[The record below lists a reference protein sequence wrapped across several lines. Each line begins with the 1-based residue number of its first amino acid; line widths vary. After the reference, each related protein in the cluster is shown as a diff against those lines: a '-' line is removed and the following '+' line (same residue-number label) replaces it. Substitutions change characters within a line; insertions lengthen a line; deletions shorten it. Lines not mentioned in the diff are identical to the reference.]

1 MTTCVLCHSLVATT
15 YRVDSDLVA
24 TFCESLER
32 GSNQVRNRLTCT
44 PKAEKSCGLRE
55 PRSARQEPS
64 IPRPLAYARGG
75 VFLLRGRVA
84 MNSESWSVLQVRATA
99 LFGVPPRLQCAP
111 KRGVFCRS
119 FPLTGGFFS
128 GRWEHRNEHGCSA
141 GRRLRRRCS
150 PSPGW
155 EHRNEHGCLA
165 GSERFN

>member
-24 TFCESLER
+24 TFHESLER

-75 VFLLRGRVA
+75 VFCCA
-84 MNSESWSVLQVRATA
+84 EVLQC
-99 LFGVPPRLQCAP
+99 VPRC
-111 KRGVFCRS
+111 GVFCRES
-119 FPLTGGFFS
+119 AISRFS
-128 GRWEHRNEHGCSA
+128 AGLSGCSA
-141 GRRLRRRCS
+141 LRSAECSAGSSHLPAAFSASRR
-150 PSPGW
+150 G
-155 EHRNEHGCLA
+155 HRNEHGCLA
-165 GSERFN
+165 GLRRMPRQSRNPERGNIETNVDV